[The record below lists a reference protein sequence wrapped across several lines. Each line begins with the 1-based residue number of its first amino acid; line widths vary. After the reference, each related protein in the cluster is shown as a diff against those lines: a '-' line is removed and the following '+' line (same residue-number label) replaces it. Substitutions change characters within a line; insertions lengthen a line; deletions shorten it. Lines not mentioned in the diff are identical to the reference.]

1 MFNITKLEEIVNDQ
15 RDNFQKKD
23 SGIERLINFDKYIK
37 TKQIVILSG
46 VRRSGKSTLL
56 KQFSEKL
63 NGDFYY
69 INFDDER
76 LIDFSVSDF
85 DRLLTVWK
93 KSHQSKNILIDEIQ
107 NVEKWERFIRRI
119 YEEGYKIFI
128 TGSNAKL
135 LSSELSTH
143 LTGRYF
149 KIEVYPFS
157 FKEYLIF
164 NDIEFDKVSSS
175 NRIKV
180 IKAFDN
186 YLVSGGF
193 PDFIKYKDE
202 EFLKRTY
209 EDIIYKD
216 IITRFGVKEV
226 VAFRKVS
233 SFVFSNFTKRISYKK
248 IAFDG
253 DGDRVFFVDEKG
265 ELISSD
271 LIIALIAKLID
282 KKVLYDLRCSNIIK
296 ETARDSV
303 MWRVGHSFIK
313 KKMKDEDIFFGG
325 EYSGHY
331 YLKQGSSY
339 YESPYFVIYKLFEAM
354 ENKKLSE
361 LIAPFKK
368 YYHSGELNFEVE
380 DKQSVIEK
388 VEKNYSYGKI
398 TKIDG
403 VRIDFDDWWF
413 LLRGSNTEPI
423 LRLIVEAKSKELLDS
438 KIKEIVPFFS

>member
-1 MFNITKLEEIVNDQ
+1 MIFKAYDIRGIYGEQLNEDIAYKIGRAFAMYIGSKIVVARDNRLSSDSLFEALTRGITDQGSDVYNIGLSTSPMFYFAVSNLVCDGGVIITASHNPPQYNGFKMVRSDAMPLSGEDGIDQIKQLVEENNFSSSKKGNISTLDITDKYVNSFEIKKYNLKVVVDTANSVSGLIVNRMFRGVSLFHLFSELDGSFPNHEPNPLEE
-15 RDNFQKKD
+15 
-23 SGIERLINFDKYIK
+23 
-37 TKQIVILSG
+37 
-46 VRRSGKSTLL
+46 
-56 KQFSEKL
+56 
-63 NGDFYY
+63 
-69 INFDDER
+69 
-76 LIDFSVSDF
+76 
-85 DRLLTVWK
+85 
-93 KSHQSKNILIDEIQ
+93 KNIKDLR
-107 NVEKWERFIRRI
+107 EKV
-119 YEEGYKIFI
+119 
-128 TGSNAKL
+128 L
-135 LSSELSTH
+135 
-143 LTGRYF
+143 
-149 KIEVYPFS
+149 
-157 FKEYLIF
+157 EYGA
-164 NDIEFDKVSSS
+164 DI
-175 NRIKV
+175 
-180 IKAFDN
+180 
-186 YLVSGGF
+186 G
-193 PDFIKYKDE
+193 
-202 EFLKRTY
+202 
-209 EDIIYKD
+209 
-216 IITRFGVKEV
+216 
-226 VAFRKVS
+226 
-233 SFVFSNFTKRISYKK
+233 

-339 YESPYFVIYKLFEAM
+339 FESPYFVIYKLFEAM

-368 YYHSGELNFEVE
+368 YYHSGELNFEVK

>member
-1 MFNITKLEEIVNDQ
+1 MIFKAYDIRGIYGEQLNEDIAYKIGRAFAMYIGSKIVVARDNRLSSDSLFEALTRGITDEGSDVYNIGLSTSPMFYFAVSNLVCDGGVIITASHNPPQYNGFKMVRSDAMPLSGEDGIDQIKQLVEENNFSSSKKGNISTLDITDKYVNSFEIKKYNLKVVVDTANSVSGLIVNRMFRGVSLFHLFSELDGSFPNHEPNPLEE
-15 RDNFQKKD
+15 
-23 SGIERLINFDKYIK
+23 
-37 TKQIVILSG
+37 
-46 VRRSGKSTLL
+46 
-56 KQFSEKL
+56 
-63 NGDFYY
+63 
-69 INFDDER
+69 
-76 LIDFSVSDF
+76 
-85 DRLLTVWK
+85 
-93 KSHQSKNILIDEIQ
+93 KNIKDLK
-107 NVEKWERFIRRI
+107 EKVLEH
-119 YEEGYKIFI
+119 G
-128 TGSNAKL
+128 A
-135 LSSELSTH
+135 
-143 LTGRYF
+143 
-149 KIEVYPFS
+149 
-157 FKEYLIF
+157 
-164 NDIEFDKVSSS
+164 DI
-175 NRIKV
+175 
-180 IKAFDN
+180 
-186 YLVSGGF
+186 G
-193 PDFIKYKDE
+193 
-202 EFLKRTY
+202 
-209 EDIIYKD
+209 
-216 IITRFGVKEV
+216 
-226 VAFRKVS
+226 
-233 SFVFSNFTKRISYKK
+233 

-339 YESPYFVIYKLFEAM
+339 FESPYFVIYKLFEAM

-368 YYHSGELNFEVE
+368 YYHSGELNFEVK
-380 DKQSVIEK
+380 DKQSIIEK

>member
-1 MFNITKLEEIVNDQ
+1 MIFKAYDIRGIYGEQLNEDIAYKIGRAFAVYIGSKIVVARDNRLSSDSLFEALTRGITDEGSDVYNIGLSTSPMFYFAVSNLVCDGGVIITASHNPSQYNGFKMVRSDAMPLSGEDGINQIKQLVEENNFSSSKKGNISTLDITDKYVNSFEIKKYNLKVVVDTANSVSGLIVNRMFRGVSLFHLFSELDGSFPNHEPNPLEE
-15 RDNFQKKD
+15 
-23 SGIERLINFDKYIK
+23 
-37 TKQIVILSG
+37 
-46 VRRSGKSTLL
+46 
-56 KQFSEKL
+56 
-63 NGDFYY
+63 
-69 INFDDER
+69 
-76 LIDFSVSDF
+76 
-85 DRLLTVWK
+85 
-93 KSHQSKNILIDEIQ
+93 KNIKDLR
-107 NVEKWERFIRRI
+107 EKV
-119 YEEGYKIFI
+119 
-128 TGSNAKL
+128 L
-135 LSSELSTH
+135 
-143 LTGRYF
+143 
-149 KIEVYPFS
+149 
-157 FKEYLIF
+157 EYGA
-164 NDIEFDKVSSS
+164 DI
-175 NRIKV
+175 
-180 IKAFDN
+180 
-186 YLVSGGF
+186 G
-193 PDFIKYKDE
+193 
-202 EFLKRTY
+202 
-209 EDIIYKD
+209 
-216 IITRFGVKEV
+216 
-226 VAFRKVS
+226 
-233 SFVFSNFTKRISYKK
+233 

-339 YESPYFVIYKLFEAM
+339 FESPYFVIYKLFEAM

-368 YYHSGELNFEVE
+368 YYHSGELNFEVK
-380 DKQSVIEK
+380 DKQSIIEK

-423 LRLIVEAKSKELLDS
+423 LRLIIEAKSKELLDS

>member
-1 MFNITKLEEIVNDQ
+1 MIFKAYDIRGIYGEQLNEDIAYKIGRAFAMYIGSKIVVARDNRLSSDSLFEALTRGITDQGSDVYNIGLSTSPMFYFAVSNLVCDGGVIITASHNPSQYNGFKMVRSDAMPLSGEDGIDQIKQLVEENNFSSSKKGNISTLDITDKYVNSFEIKKYNLKVVVDTANSVSGLIVNRMFRGVSLFHLFSELDGSFPNHEPNPLEE
-15 RDNFQKKD
+15 
-23 SGIERLINFDKYIK
+23 
-37 TKQIVILSG
+37 
-46 VRRSGKSTLL
+46 
-56 KQFSEKL
+56 
-63 NGDFYY
+63 
-69 INFDDER
+69 
-76 LIDFSVSDF
+76 
-85 DRLLTVWK
+85 
-93 KSHQSKNILIDEIQ
+93 KNIKDLR
-107 NVEKWERFIRRI
+107 EKV
-119 YEEGYKIFI
+119 
-128 TGSNAKL
+128 L
-135 LSSELSTH
+135 
-143 LTGRYF
+143 
-149 KIEVYPFS
+149 
-157 FKEYLIF
+157 EYGA
-164 NDIEFDKVSSS
+164 DI
-175 NRIKV
+175 
-180 IKAFDN
+180 
-186 YLVSGGF
+186 G
-193 PDFIKYKDE
+193 
-202 EFLKRTY
+202 
-209 EDIIYKD
+209 
-216 IITRFGVKEV
+216 
-226 VAFRKVS
+226 
-233 SFVFSNFTKRISYKK
+233 

-339 YESPYFVIYKLFEAM
+339 FESPYFVIYKLFEAM

-361 LIAPFKK
+361 LIAPFKE
-368 YYHSGELNFEVE
+368 YYHSGELNFEVK
-380 DKQSVIEK
+380 DKQSIIEK

>member
-1 MFNITKLEEIVNDQ
+1 MIFKAYDIRGIYGEQLNEDIAYKIGRAFAMYIGSKIVVARDNRLSSDSLFEALTRGITDEGSDVYNIGLSTSPMFYFAVSNLVCDGGVIITASHNPPQYNGFKMVRSDAMPLSGEDGIDQIKQLVEENNFSSSKKGNISTLDITDKYVNSFEIKKYNLKVVVDTANSVSGLIVNRMFRGVSLFHLFSELDGSFPNHEPNPLEE
-15 RDNFQKKD
+15 
-23 SGIERLINFDKYIK
+23 
-37 TKQIVILSG
+37 
-46 VRRSGKSTLL
+46 
-56 KQFSEKL
+56 
-63 NGDFYY
+63 
-69 INFDDER
+69 
-76 LIDFSVSDF
+76 
-85 DRLLTVWK
+85 
-93 KSHQSKNILIDEIQ
+93 KNIKDLR
-107 NVEKWERFIRRI
+107 EKV
-119 YEEGYKIFI
+119 
-128 TGSNAKL
+128 L
-135 LSSELSTH
+135 
-143 LTGRYF
+143 
-149 KIEVYPFS
+149 
-157 FKEYLIF
+157 EYGA
-164 NDIEFDKVSSS
+164 DI
-175 NRIKV
+175 
-180 IKAFDN
+180 
-186 YLVSGGF
+186 G
-193 PDFIKYKDE
+193 
-202 EFLKRTY
+202 
-209 EDIIYKD
+209 
-216 IITRFGVKEV
+216 
-226 VAFRKVS
+226 
-233 SFVFSNFTKRISYKK
+233 

-339 YESPYFVIYKLFEAM
+339 FESPYFVIYKLFEAM

-380 DKQSVIEK
+380 DKQSIIEK

>member
-1 MFNITKLEEIVNDQ
+1 MIFKAYDIRGIYGEQLNEDIAYKIGRAFAMYIGSKIVVARDNRLSSDSLFEALTRGITDQGSDVYDIGLSTSPMFYFAVSNLVCDGGVIITASHNPPQYNGFKMVRSDAMPLSGEDGIDQIKQLVEENNFSSSKKGNISTLDITDKYVNSFEIKKYNLKVVVDTANSVSGLIVNRMFRGVSLFHLFSELDGSFPNHEPNPLEE
-15 RDNFQKKD
+15 
-23 SGIERLINFDKYIK
+23 
-37 TKQIVILSG
+37 
-46 VRRSGKSTLL
+46 
-56 KQFSEKL
+56 
-63 NGDFYY
+63 
-69 INFDDER
+69 
-76 LIDFSVSDF
+76 
-85 DRLLTVWK
+85 
-93 KSHQSKNILIDEIQ
+93 KNIKDLK
-107 NVEKWERFIRRI
+107 EKV
-119 YEEGYKIFI
+119 
-128 TGSNAKL
+128 L
-135 LSSELSTH
+135 
-143 LTGRYF
+143 
-149 KIEVYPFS
+149 
-157 FKEYLIF
+157 EYGA
-164 NDIEFDKVSSS
+164 DI
-175 NRIKV
+175 
-180 IKAFDN
+180 
-186 YLVSGGF
+186 G
-193 PDFIKYKDE
+193 
-202 EFLKRTY
+202 
-209 EDIIYKD
+209 
-216 IITRFGVKEV
+216 
-226 VAFRKVS
+226 
-233 SFVFSNFTKRISYKK
+233 

-339 YESPYFVIYKLFEAM
+339 FESPYFVIYKLFEAM

-368 YYHSGELNFEVE
+368 YYHSGELNFEVK

-423 LRLIVEAKSKELLDS
+423 LRLIIEAKSKELLDG
-438 KIKEIVPFFS
+438 KIKEIIPFFS

>member
-1 MFNITKLEEIVNDQ
+1 MIFKAYDIRGIYGEQLNEDIAYKIGRAFAMYIGSKIVVARDNRLSSDSLFEALTRGITDEGSDVYNIGLSTSPMFYFAVSNLVCDGGVIITASHNPPQYNGFKMVRSDAMPLSGEDGINQIKQLVEENNFSSSKKGNISTLDITDKYVNSFEIKKYNLKVVVDTANSVSGLIVNRMFRGVSLFHLFSELDGSFPNHEPNPLEE
-15 RDNFQKKD
+15 
-23 SGIERLINFDKYIK
+23 
-37 TKQIVILSG
+37 
-46 VRRSGKSTLL
+46 
-56 KQFSEKL
+56 
-63 NGDFYY
+63 
-69 INFDDER
+69 
-76 LIDFSVSDF
+76 
-85 DRLLTVWK
+85 
-93 KSHQSKNILIDEIQ
+93 KNIKDLR
-107 NVEKWERFIRRI
+107 EKV
-119 YEEGYKIFI
+119 
-128 TGSNAKL
+128 L
-135 LSSELSTH
+135 
-143 LTGRYF
+143 
-149 KIEVYPFS
+149 
-157 FKEYLIF
+157 EYGA
-164 NDIEFDKVSSS
+164 DI
-175 NRIKV
+175 
-180 IKAFDN
+180 
-186 YLVSGGF
+186 G
-193 PDFIKYKDE
+193 
-202 EFLKRTY
+202 
-209 EDIIYKD
+209 
-216 IITRFGVKEV
+216 
-226 VAFRKVS
+226 
-233 SFVFSNFTKRISYKK
+233 

-339 YESPYFVIYKLFEAM
+339 FESPYFVIYKLFEAM

-368 YYHSGELNFEVE
+368 YYHSGELNFEVK
-380 DKQSVIEK
+380 DKQSIIEK

>member
-1 MFNITKLEEIVNDQ
+1 MIFKAYDIRGIYGEQLNEDIAYKIGRAFAAYIGSKIVVA
-15 RDNFQKKD
+15 RDNRLSSDSLFEALTRGITDQGSDVYNIGLSTSPMFYFAVSNLVCDGGVIITASHNPPQYNGFKMVRSDAMPLSGEDGINQIRQLVEENNFSSSKKGNIYPLD
-23 SGIERLINFDKYIK
+23 ITDKYINSFEIK
-37 TKQIVILSG
+37 KYNLKVVVDTANSVSGIIIDRMFSG
-46 VRRSGKSTLL
+46 VSLFHL
-56 KQFSEKL
+56 FSEL
-63 NGDFYY
+63 DGSFPNHEP
-69 INFDDER
+69 NPLEE
-76 LIDFSVSDF
+76 
-85 DRLLTVWK
+85 
-93 KSHQSKNILIDEIQ
+93 KNIKDLK
-107 NVEKWERFIRRI
+107 EKV
-119 YEEGYKIFI
+119 
-128 TGSNAKL
+128 L
-135 LSSELSTH
+135 
-143 LTGRYF
+143 
-149 KIEVYPFS
+149 
-157 FKEYLIF
+157 EYGA
-164 NDIEFDKVSSS
+164 DI
-175 NRIKV
+175 
-180 IKAFDN
+180 
-186 YLVSGGF
+186 G
-193 PDFIKYKDE
+193 
-202 EFLKRTY
+202 
-209 EDIIYKD
+209 
-216 IITRFGVKEV
+216 
-226 VAFRKVS
+226 
-233 SFVFSNFTKRISYKK
+233 

-303 MWRVGHSFIK
+303 MCRVGHSFIK

-339 YESPYFVIYKLFEAM
+339 FESPYFVIYKLFEAM
-354 ENKKLSE
+354 EDKKLSE

-368 YYHSGELNFEVE
+368 YYHSGELNFEVK

>member
-1 MFNITKLEEIVNDQ
+1 MIFKAYDIRGIYGEQLNEDIAYKIGRAFAMYIGSKIVVAKDNRLSSDSLFEALTRGITDQGSDVYNIGLSTSPMFYFAVSNLVCDGGVIITASHNPPQYNGFKMVRSDAMPLSGEDGIDQIKQLVEENNFSSSKKGNISTLDITDKYVNSFEIKKYNLKVVVDTANSVSGLIVNRMFRGVSLFHLFSELDGSFPNHEPNPLEE
-15 RDNFQKKD
+15 
-23 SGIERLINFDKYIK
+23 
-37 TKQIVILSG
+37 
-46 VRRSGKSTLL
+46 
-56 KQFSEKL
+56 
-63 NGDFYY
+63 
-69 INFDDER
+69 
-76 LIDFSVSDF
+76 
-85 DRLLTVWK
+85 
-93 KSHQSKNILIDEIQ
+93 KNIKDLR
-107 NVEKWERFIRRI
+107 EKV
-119 YEEGYKIFI
+119 
-128 TGSNAKL
+128 L
-135 LSSELSTH
+135 
-143 LTGRYF
+143 
-149 KIEVYPFS
+149 
-157 FKEYLIF
+157 EYGA
-164 NDIEFDKVSSS
+164 DI
-175 NRIKV
+175 
-180 IKAFDN
+180 
-186 YLVSGGF
+186 G
-193 PDFIKYKDE
+193 
-202 EFLKRTY
+202 
-209 EDIIYKD
+209 
-216 IITRFGVKEV
+216 
-226 VAFRKVS
+226 
-233 SFVFSNFTKRISYKK
+233 

-368 YYHSGELNFEVE
+368 YYHSGELNFEVK

-438 KIKEIVPFFS
+438 KIKEIVSFFS

>member
-1 MFNITKLEEIVNDQ
+1 MIFKAYDIRGIYGEQLNEDIAYKIGRAFATYIGSKIVVARDNRLSSDSLFEALTRGITDQGSDVYNIGLSTSPMFYFAVSNLVCDGGVIITASHNPPQYNGFKMVRSDAMPLSGEDGINQIKQLVEENNFSSSKKGNISTLDITDKYVNSFEIKKYNLKVVVDTANSVSGLIVNRMFRGVSLFHLFSELDGSFPNHEPNPLEE
-15 RDNFQKKD
+15 
-23 SGIERLINFDKYIK
+23 
-37 TKQIVILSG
+37 
-46 VRRSGKSTLL
+46 
-56 KQFSEKL
+56 
-63 NGDFYY
+63 
-69 INFDDER
+69 
-76 LIDFSVSDF
+76 
-85 DRLLTVWK
+85 
-93 KSHQSKNILIDEIQ
+93 KNIKDLR
-107 NVEKWERFIRRI
+107 EKV
-119 YEEGYKIFI
+119 
-128 TGSNAKL
+128 L
-135 LSSELSTH
+135 
-143 LTGRYF
+143 
-149 KIEVYPFS
+149 
-157 FKEYLIF
+157 EYGA
-164 NDIEFDKVSSS
+164 DI
-175 NRIKV
+175 
-180 IKAFDN
+180 
-186 YLVSGGF
+186 G
-193 PDFIKYKDE
+193 
-202 EFLKRTY
+202 
-209 EDIIYKD
+209 
-216 IITRFGVKEV
+216 
-226 VAFRKVS
+226 
-233 SFVFSNFTKRISYKK
+233 

-339 YESPYFVIYKLFEAM
+339 FESPYFVIYKLFEAM
-354 ENKKLSE
+354 EDKKLSE

-368 YYHSGELNFEVE
+368 YYHSGELNFEVK
-380 DKQSVIEK
+380 DKQSIIEK
-388 VEKNYSYGKI
+388 VEKKYSSGKI

>member
-1 MFNITKLEEIVNDQ
+1 MIFKAYDIRGIYGEQLNEDIAYKIGRAFAMYIGSKIVVAKDNRLSSDSLFEALTRGITDQGSDVYNIGLSTSPMFYFAVSNLVCDGGVIITASHNPPQYNGFKMVRSDAMPLSGEDGIDQIKQLVEENNFSSSKKGNISTLDITDKYVNSFEIKKYNLKVVVDTANSVSGLIVNRMFRGVSLFHLFSELDGSFPNHEPNPLEE
-15 RDNFQKKD
+15 
-23 SGIERLINFDKYIK
+23 
-37 TKQIVILSG
+37 
-46 VRRSGKSTLL
+46 
-56 KQFSEKL
+56 
-63 NGDFYY
+63 
-69 INFDDER
+69 
-76 LIDFSVSDF
+76 
-85 DRLLTVWK
+85 
-93 KSHQSKNILIDEIQ
+93 KNIKDLR
-107 NVEKWERFIRRI
+107 EKV
-119 YEEGYKIFI
+119 
-128 TGSNAKL
+128 L
-135 LSSELSTH
+135 
-143 LTGRYF
+143 
-149 KIEVYPFS
+149 
-157 FKEYLIF
+157 EYGA
-164 NDIEFDKVSSS
+164 DI
-175 NRIKV
+175 
-180 IKAFDN
+180 
-186 YLVSGGF
+186 G
-193 PDFIKYKDE
+193 
-202 EFLKRTY
+202 
-209 EDIIYKD
+209 
-216 IITRFGVKEV
+216 
-226 VAFRKVS
+226 
-233 SFVFSNFTKRISYKK
+233 

-339 YESPYFVIYKLFEAM
+339 FESPYFVIYKLFEAM

>member
-1 MFNITKLEEIVNDQ
+1 MIFKAYDIRGIYGEQLNEDIAYKIGRAFAMYIGSKIVVAKDNRLSSDSLFEALTRGITDQGSDVYNIGLSTSPMFYFAVSNLVCDGGVIITASHNPPQYNGFKMVRSDAMPLSGEDGIDQIKQLVEENNFSSSKKGNISTLDITDKYVNSFEIKKYNLKVVVDTANSVSGLIVNRMFRGVSLFHLFSELDGSFPNHEPNPLEE
-15 RDNFQKKD
+15 
-23 SGIERLINFDKYIK
+23 
-37 TKQIVILSG
+37 
-46 VRRSGKSTLL
+46 
-56 KQFSEKL
+56 
-63 NGDFYY
+63 
-69 INFDDER
+69 
-76 LIDFSVSDF
+76 
-85 DRLLTVWK
+85 
-93 KSHQSKNILIDEIQ
+93 KNIKDLR
-107 NVEKWERFIRRI
+107 EKV
-119 YEEGYKIFI
+119 
-128 TGSNAKL
+128 L
-135 LSSELSTH
+135 
-143 LTGRYF
+143 
-149 KIEVYPFS
+149 
-157 FKEYLIF
+157 EYGA
-164 NDIEFDKVSSS
+164 DI
-175 NRIKV
+175 
-180 IKAFDN
+180 
-186 YLVSGGF
+186 G
-193 PDFIKYKDE
+193 
-202 EFLKRTY
+202 
-209 EDIIYKD
+209 
-216 IITRFGVKEV
+216 
-226 VAFRKVS
+226 
-233 SFVFSNFTKRISYKK
+233 

-339 YESPYFVIYKLFEAM
+339 FESPYFVIYKLFEAM

-368 YYHSGELNFEVE
+368 YYHSGELNFEVK

>member
-1 MFNITKLEEIVNDQ
+1 MIFKAYDIRGIYGEQLNEDIAYKIGRAFAMYIGSKIVVARDNRLSSDSLFEALTRGITDQGSDVYNIGLSTSPMFYFAVSNLVCDGGVIITASHNPSQYNGFKMVRSDAMPLSGEDGIDQIKQLVEENNFSSSKKGNISTLDITDKYVNSFEIKKYNLKVVVDTANSVSGLIVNRMFRGVSLFHLFSELDGSFPNHEPNPLEE
-15 RDNFQKKD
+15 
-23 SGIERLINFDKYIK
+23 
-37 TKQIVILSG
+37 
-46 VRRSGKSTLL
+46 
-56 KQFSEKL
+56 
-63 NGDFYY
+63 
-69 INFDDER
+69 
-76 LIDFSVSDF
+76 
-85 DRLLTVWK
+85 
-93 KSHQSKNILIDEIQ
+93 KNIKDLR
-107 NVEKWERFIRRI
+107 EKV
-119 YEEGYKIFI
+119 
-128 TGSNAKL
+128 L
-135 LSSELSTH
+135 
-143 LTGRYF
+143 
-149 KIEVYPFS
+149 
-157 FKEYLIF
+157 EYGA
-164 NDIEFDKVSSS
+164 DI
-175 NRIKV
+175 
-180 IKAFDN
+180 
-186 YLVSGGF
+186 G
-193 PDFIKYKDE
+193 
-202 EFLKRTY
+202 
-209 EDIIYKD
+209 
-216 IITRFGVKEV
+216 
-226 VAFRKVS
+226 
-233 SFVFSNFTKRISYKK
+233 

-339 YESPYFVIYKLFEAM
+339 FESPYFVIYKLFEAM

-368 YYHSGELNFEVE
+368 YYHSGELNFEVK
-380 DKQSVIEK
+380 DKQSIIEK

>member
-1 MFNITKLEEIVNDQ
+1 MIFKAYDIRGIYGEQLNEDIAYKIGRAFAMYIGSRIVVAKDNRLSSDSLFEALTRGITDQGSDVYNIGLSTSPMFYFAVSNLVCDGGVIITASHNPPQYNGFKMVRSDAMPLSGEDGINQIKQLVEENNFSSSKKGNISTLDITDKYVNSFEIKKYNLRVVVDTANSVSGLIVNRMFSGVSLFHLFSELDGSFPNHEPNPLEE
-15 RDNFQKKD
+15 
-23 SGIERLINFDKYIK
+23 
-37 TKQIVILSG
+37 
-46 VRRSGKSTLL
+46 
-56 KQFSEKL
+56 
-63 NGDFYY
+63 
-69 INFDDER
+69 
-76 LIDFSVSDF
+76 
-85 DRLLTVWK
+85 
-93 KSHQSKNILIDEIQ
+93 KNIKDLK
-107 NVEKWERFIRRI
+107 EKVLEH
-119 YEEGYKIFI
+119 G
-128 TGSNAKL
+128 A
-135 LSSELSTH
+135 
-143 LTGRYF
+143 
-149 KIEVYPFS
+149 
-157 FKEYLIF
+157 
-164 NDIEFDKVSSS
+164 DI
-175 NRIKV
+175 
-180 IKAFDN
+180 
-186 YLVSGGF
+186 G
-193 PDFIKYKDE
+193 
-202 EFLKRTY
+202 
-209 EDIIYKD
+209 
-216 IITRFGVKEV
+216 
-226 VAFRKVS
+226 
-233 SFVFSNFTKRISYKK
+233 

-339 YESPYFVIYKLFEAM
+339 FESPYFVIYKLFEAM

-368 YYHSGELNFEVE
+368 YYHSGELNFEVK

>member
-1 MFNITKLEEIVNDQ
+1 MIFKAYDIRGIYGEQLNEDIAYKIGRAFAMYIGSKIVVARDNRLSSDSLFEALTRGITDEGSDVYNIGLSTSPMFYFAVSNLVCDGGVIITASHNPPQYNGFKMVRSDAMPLSGEDGIDQIKQLVEENNFSSSKKGNISTLDITDKYVNSFEIKKYNLRVVVDTANSVSGLIVNRMFSGVSLFHLFSELDGSFPNHEPNPLEE
-15 RDNFQKKD
+15 
-23 SGIERLINFDKYIK
+23 
-37 TKQIVILSG
+37 
-46 VRRSGKSTLL
+46 
-56 KQFSEKL
+56 
-63 NGDFYY
+63 
-69 INFDDER
+69 
-76 LIDFSVSDF
+76 
-85 DRLLTVWK
+85 
-93 KSHQSKNILIDEIQ
+93 KNIKDLK
-107 NVEKWERFIRRI
+107 EKVLEH
-119 YEEGYKIFI
+119 G
-128 TGSNAKL
+128 A
-135 LSSELSTH
+135 
-143 LTGRYF
+143 
-149 KIEVYPFS
+149 
-157 FKEYLIF
+157 
-164 NDIEFDKVSSS
+164 DI
-175 NRIKV
+175 
-180 IKAFDN
+180 
-186 YLVSGGF
+186 G
-193 PDFIKYKDE
+193 
-202 EFLKRTY
+202 
-209 EDIIYKD
+209 
-216 IITRFGVKEV
+216 
-226 VAFRKVS
+226 
-233 SFVFSNFTKRISYKK
+233 

-339 YESPYFVIYKLFEAM
+339 FESPYFVIYKLFEAM

-368 YYHSGELNFEVE
+368 YYHSGELNFEVK

>member
-1 MFNITKLEEIVNDQ
+1 MIFKAYDIRGIYGEQLNEDIAYKIGRAFAVYIGSKIVVAKDNRLSSDSLFEALTRGITDEGSDVYNIGLSTSPMFYFAVSNLVCDGGVIITASHNPPQYNGFKMVRSDAMPLSGEDGIDQIKQLVEENNFSSSKKGNISTLDITDKYVNSFEIKKYNLRVVVDTANSVSGLIVNRMFSGVSLFHLFSELDGSFPNHEPNPLEE
-15 RDNFQKKD
+15 
-23 SGIERLINFDKYIK
+23 
-37 TKQIVILSG
+37 
-46 VRRSGKSTLL
+46 
-56 KQFSEKL
+56 
-63 NGDFYY
+63 
-69 INFDDER
+69 
-76 LIDFSVSDF
+76 
-85 DRLLTVWK
+85 
-93 KSHQSKNILIDEIQ
+93 KNIKDLK
-107 NVEKWERFIRRI
+107 EKVLEH
-119 YEEGYKIFI
+119 G
-128 TGSNAKL
+128 A
-135 LSSELSTH
+135 
-143 LTGRYF
+143 
-149 KIEVYPFS
+149 
-157 FKEYLIF
+157 
-164 NDIEFDKVSSS
+164 DI
-175 NRIKV
+175 
-180 IKAFDN
+180 
-186 YLVSGGF
+186 G
-193 PDFIKYKDE
+193 
-202 EFLKRTY
+202 
-209 EDIIYKD
+209 
-216 IITRFGVKEV
+216 
-226 VAFRKVS
+226 
-233 SFVFSNFTKRISYKK
+233 

-339 YESPYFVIYKLFEAM
+339 FESPYFVIYKLFEAM

-368 YYHSGELNFEVE
+368 YYHSGELNFEVK

>member
-1 MFNITKLEEIVNDQ
+1 MYIGSKIVVARDNRLSSDSLFEALTRGITDEGSDVYNIGLSTSPMFYFAVSNLVCDGGVIITASHNPPQYNGFKMVRSDAMPLSGEDGIDQIKQLVEENNFSSSKKGNISTLDITDKYVNSFEIKKYNLRVVVDTANSVSGLIVNRMFRGVSLFHLFSELDGSFPNHEPNPLEE
-15 RDNFQKKD
+15 
-23 SGIERLINFDKYIK
+23 
-37 TKQIVILSG
+37 
-46 VRRSGKSTLL
+46 
-56 KQFSEKL
+56 
-63 NGDFYY
+63 
-69 INFDDER
+69 
-76 LIDFSVSDF
+76 
-85 DRLLTVWK
+85 
-93 KSHQSKNILIDEIQ
+93 KNIKDLK
-107 NVEKWERFIRRI
+107 EKV
-119 YEEGYKIFI
+119 
-128 TGSNAKL
+128 L
-135 LSSELSTH
+135 
-143 LTGRYF
+143 
-149 KIEVYPFS
+149 
-157 FKEYLIF
+157 EYGA
-164 NDIEFDKVSSS
+164 DI
-175 NRIKV
+175 
-180 IKAFDN
+180 
-186 YLVSGGF
+186 G
-193 PDFIKYKDE
+193 
-202 EFLKRTY
+202 
-209 EDIIYKD
+209 
-216 IITRFGVKEV
+216 
-226 VAFRKVS
+226 
-233 SFVFSNFTKRISYKK
+233 

-339 YESPYFVIYKLFEAM
+339 FESPYFVIYKLFEAM

-368 YYHSGELNFEVE
+368 YYHSGELNFEVK
-380 DKQSVIEK
+380 DKQSIIEK

>member
-1 MFNITKLEEIVNDQ
+1 MIFKAYDIRGIYGEQLNEDIAYKIGRAFAMYIGSKIVVARDNRLSSDSLFEALTRGITDQGSDVYDIGLSTSPMFYFAVSNLVCDGGVIITASHNPPQYNGFKMVRSDAMPLSGEDGISQIKQLVEENNFSSFKKGNISTLDITDKYVNSFEIKKYNLKVVVDTANSVSGLIVNRMFRGVSLFHLFSELDGSFPNHEPNPLEE
-15 RDNFQKKD
+15 
-23 SGIERLINFDKYIK
+23 
-37 TKQIVILSG
+37 
-46 VRRSGKSTLL
+46 
-56 KQFSEKL
+56 
-63 NGDFYY
+63 
-69 INFDDER
+69 
-76 LIDFSVSDF
+76 
-85 DRLLTVWK
+85 
-93 KSHQSKNILIDEIQ
+93 KNIKDLKKK
-107 NVEKWERFIRRI
+107 V
-119 YEEGYKIFI
+119 
-128 TGSNAKL
+128 L
-135 LSSELSTH
+135 
-143 LTGRYF
+143 
-149 KIEVYPFS
+149 
-157 FKEYLIF
+157 EYGA
-164 NDIEFDKVSSS
+164 DI
-175 NRIKV
+175 
-180 IKAFDN
+180 
-186 YLVSGGF
+186 G
-193 PDFIKYKDE
+193 
-202 EFLKRTY
+202 
-209 EDIIYKD
+209 
-216 IITRFGVKEV
+216 
-226 VAFRKVS
+226 
-233 SFVFSNFTKRISYKK
+233 

-303 MWRVGHSFIK
+303 MCRVGHSFIK

-339 YESPYFVIYKLFEAM
+339 FESPYFVIYKLFEAM

-361 LIAPFKK
+361 LIVPFKK
-368 YYHSGELNFEVE
+368 YYHSGELNFEVK

-403 VRIDFDDWWF
+403 IRIDFDDWWF

>member
-1 MFNITKLEEIVNDQ
+1 MIFKAYDIRGIYGEQLNEDIAYKIGRAFAVYIGSKIVVARDNRLSSDSLFEALTRGITDEGSDVYNIGLSTSPMFYFAVSNLVCDGGVIITASHNPSQYNGFKMVRSDAMPLSGEDGIDQIKQLVEENNFSSSKKGNISTLDITDKYVNSFEIKKYNLKVVVDTANSVSGLIVNRMFRGVSLFHLFSELDGSFPNHEPNPLEE
-15 RDNFQKKD
+15 
-23 SGIERLINFDKYIK
+23 
-37 TKQIVILSG
+37 
-46 VRRSGKSTLL
+46 
-56 KQFSEKL
+56 
-63 NGDFYY
+63 
-69 INFDDER
+69 
-76 LIDFSVSDF
+76 
-85 DRLLTVWK
+85 
-93 KSHQSKNILIDEIQ
+93 KNIKDLR
-107 NVEKWERFIRRI
+107 EKV
-119 YEEGYKIFI
+119 
-128 TGSNAKL
+128 L
-135 LSSELSTH
+135 
-143 LTGRYF
+143 
-149 KIEVYPFS
+149 
-157 FKEYLIF
+157 EYGA
-164 NDIEFDKVSSS
+164 DI
-175 NRIKV
+175 
-180 IKAFDN
+180 
-186 YLVSGGF
+186 G
-193 PDFIKYKDE
+193 
-202 EFLKRTY
+202 
-209 EDIIYKD
+209 
-216 IITRFGVKEV
+216 
-226 VAFRKVS
+226 
-233 SFVFSNFTKRISYKK
+233 

-339 YESPYFVIYKLFEAM
+339 FESPYFVIYKLFEAM

-380 DKQSVIEK
+380 DKQSIIEK

>member
-1 MFNITKLEEIVNDQ
+1 MFRGVSLFHLFSELDGSFPNHEPNPLEE
-15 RDNFQKKD
+15 
-23 SGIERLINFDKYIK
+23 
-37 TKQIVILSG
+37 
-46 VRRSGKSTLL
+46 
-56 KQFSEKL
+56 
-63 NGDFYY
+63 
-69 INFDDER
+69 
-76 LIDFSVSDF
+76 
-85 DRLLTVWK
+85 
-93 KSHQSKNILIDEIQ
+93 KNIKDLK
-107 NVEKWERFIRRI
+107 EKV
-119 YEEGYKIFI
+119 
-128 TGSNAKL
+128 L
-135 LSSELSTH
+135 
-143 LTGRYF
+143 
-149 KIEVYPFS
+149 
-157 FKEYLIF
+157 EYGA
-164 NDIEFDKVSSS
+164 DI
-175 NRIKV
+175 
-180 IKAFDN
+180 
-186 YLVSGGF
+186 G
-193 PDFIKYKDE
+193 
-202 EFLKRTY
+202 
-209 EDIIYKD
+209 
-216 IITRFGVKEV
+216 
-226 VAFRKVS
+226 
-233 SFVFSNFTKRISYKK
+233 

-253 DGDRVFFVDEKG
+253 DGDSSFFVDEKG

-339 YESPYFVIYKLFEAM
+339 FESPYFVIYKLFEAM

-368 YYHSGELNFEVE
+368 YYHSGELNFEVK

-423 LRLIVEAKSKELLDS
+423 LRLIIEAKSKELLDG
-438 KIKEIVPFFS
+438 KIKEIIPFFS

>member
-1 MFNITKLEEIVNDQ
+1 MIFKAYDIRGIYGEQLNEDIAYKIGRAFAVYIGSKIVVARDNRLSSDSLFEALTRGITDEGSDVYNIGLSTSPMFYFAVSNLVCDGGVIITASHNPSQYNGFKMVRSDAMPLSGEDGINQIKQLVEENNFSSSKKGNISTLDITDKYVNSFEIKKYNLKVVVDTANSVSGLIVNRMFRGVSLFHLFSELDGSFPNHEPNPLEE
-15 RDNFQKKD
+15 
-23 SGIERLINFDKYIK
+23 
-37 TKQIVILSG
+37 
-46 VRRSGKSTLL
+46 
-56 KQFSEKL
+56 
-63 NGDFYY
+63 
-69 INFDDER
+69 
-76 LIDFSVSDF
+76 
-85 DRLLTVWK
+85 
-93 KSHQSKNILIDEIQ
+93 KNIKDLR
-107 NVEKWERFIRRI
+107 EKV
-119 YEEGYKIFI
+119 
-128 TGSNAKL
+128 L
-135 LSSELSTH
+135 
-143 LTGRYF
+143 
-149 KIEVYPFS
+149 
-157 FKEYLIF
+157 EYGA
-164 NDIEFDKVSSS
+164 DI
-175 NRIKV
+175 
-180 IKAFDN
+180 
-186 YLVSGGF
+186 G
-193 PDFIKYKDE
+193 
-202 EFLKRTY
+202 
-209 EDIIYKD
+209 
-216 IITRFGVKEV
+216 
-226 VAFRKVS
+226 
-233 SFVFSNFTKRISYKK
+233 

-339 YESPYFVIYKLFEAM
+339 FESPYFVIYKLFEAM

-368 YYHSGELNFEVE
+368 YYHSGELNFEVK

-423 LRLIVEAKSKELLDS
+423 LRLIIEAKSKELLDG
-438 KIKEIVPFFS
+438 KIKEIIPFFS

>member
-1 MFNITKLEEIVNDQ
+1 MIFKAYDIRGIYGEQLNEDIAYKIGRAFAAYIGSKIVVA
-15 RDNFQKKD
+15 RDNRLSSDSLFEALTRGITDQGSDVYNIGLSTSPMFYFAVSNLVCDGGVIITASHNPPQYNGFKMVRSDAMPLSGEDGINQIRQLVEENNFSSSKKGNIYPLD
-23 SGIERLINFDKYIK
+23 ITDKYINSFEIK
-37 TKQIVILSG
+37 KYNLKVVVDTANSVSGIIIDRMFSG
-46 VRRSGKSTLL
+46 VSLFHL
-56 KQFSEKL
+56 FSEL
-63 NGDFYY
+63 DGSFPNHEP
-69 INFDDER
+69 NPLEE
-76 LIDFSVSDF
+76 
-85 DRLLTVWK
+85 
-93 KSHQSKNILIDEIQ
+93 KNIKDLK
-107 NVEKWERFIRRI
+107 EKV
-119 YEEGYKIFI
+119 
-128 TGSNAKL
+128 L
-135 LSSELSTH
+135 
-143 LTGRYF
+143 
-149 KIEVYPFS
+149 
-157 FKEYLIF
+157 EYGA
-164 NDIEFDKVSSS
+164 DI
-175 NRIKV
+175 
-180 IKAFDN
+180 
-186 YLVSGGF
+186 G
-193 PDFIKYKDE
+193 
-202 EFLKRTY
+202 
-209 EDIIYKD
+209 
-216 IITRFGVKEV
+216 
-226 VAFRKVS
+226 
-233 SFVFSNFTKRISYKK
+233 

-303 MWRVGHSFIK
+303 MCRVGHSFIK

-339 YESPYFVIYKLFEAM
+339 FESPYFVIYKLFEAM
-354 ENKKLSE
+354 EDKKLSE

-368 YYHSGELNFEVE
+368 YYHSGELNFEVK
-380 DKQSVIEK
+380 DKQSIIEK

>member
-1 MFNITKLEEIVNDQ
+1 MIFKAYDIRGIYGEQLNEDIAYKIGRAFAMYIGSKIVVAKDNRLSSDSLFEALTRGITDQGSDVYNIGLSTSPMFYFAVSNLVCDGGVIITASHNPPQYNGFKMVRSDAMPLSGEDGIDQIKQLVEENNFSSSKKGNISTLDITDKYVNSFEIKKYNLRVVVDTANSVSGLIVNRMFSGVSLFHLFSELDGSFPNHEPNPLEE
-15 RDNFQKKD
+15 
-23 SGIERLINFDKYIK
+23 
-37 TKQIVILSG
+37 
-46 VRRSGKSTLL
+46 
-56 KQFSEKL
+56 
-63 NGDFYY
+63 
-69 INFDDER
+69 
-76 LIDFSVSDF
+76 
-85 DRLLTVWK
+85 
-93 KSHQSKNILIDEIQ
+93 KNIKDLK
-107 NVEKWERFIRRI
+107 EKV
-119 YEEGYKIFI
+119 
-128 TGSNAKL
+128 L
-135 LSSELSTH
+135 
-143 LTGRYF
+143 
-149 KIEVYPFS
+149 
-157 FKEYLIF
+157 EYGA
-164 NDIEFDKVSSS
+164 DI
-175 NRIKV
+175 
-180 IKAFDN
+180 
-186 YLVSGGF
+186 G
-193 PDFIKYKDE
+193 
-202 EFLKRTY
+202 
-209 EDIIYKD
+209 
-216 IITRFGVKEV
+216 
-226 VAFRKVS
+226 
-233 SFVFSNFTKRISYKK
+233 

-339 YESPYFVIYKLFEAM
+339 FESPYFVIYKLFEAM

-368 YYHSGELNFEVE
+368 YYHSGELNFEVK

>member
-1 MFNITKLEEIVNDQ
+1 MIFKAYDIRGIYGEQLNEDIAYKIGRAFAMYIGSKIVVAKDNRLSSDSLFEALTRGITDQGSDVYNIGLSTSPMFYFAVSNLVCDGGVIITASHNPPQYNGFKMVRSDAMPLSGEDGINQIKQLVEENNFSSSKKGNISTLDITDKYVNSFEIKKYNLKVVVDTANSVSGLIVNRMFRGVSLFHLFSELDGSFPNHEPNPLEE
-15 RDNFQKKD
+15 
-23 SGIERLINFDKYIK
+23 
-37 TKQIVILSG
+37 
-46 VRRSGKSTLL
+46 
-56 KQFSEKL
+56 
-63 NGDFYY
+63 
-69 INFDDER
+69 
-76 LIDFSVSDF
+76 
-85 DRLLTVWK
+85 
-93 KSHQSKNILIDEIQ
+93 KNIKDLR
-107 NVEKWERFIRRI
+107 EKV
-119 YEEGYKIFI
+119 
-128 TGSNAKL
+128 L
-135 LSSELSTH
+135 
-143 LTGRYF
+143 
-149 KIEVYPFS
+149 
-157 FKEYLIF
+157 EYGA
-164 NDIEFDKVSSS
+164 DI
-175 NRIKV
+175 
-180 IKAFDN
+180 
-186 YLVSGGF
+186 G
-193 PDFIKYKDE
+193 
-202 EFLKRTY
+202 
-209 EDIIYKD
+209 
-216 IITRFGVKEV
+216 
-226 VAFRKVS
+226 
-233 SFVFSNFTKRISYKK
+233 

-368 YYHSGELNFEVE
+368 YYHSGELNFEVK

>member
-1 MFNITKLEEIVNDQ
+1 MIFKAYDIRGIYGEQLNEDIAYKIGRAFAMYIGSKIVVAKDNRLSSDSLFEALTRGITDQGSDVYNIGLSTSPMFYFAVSNLVCDGGVIITASHNPPQYNGFKMVRSDAMPLSGEDGINQIRQLVEENNFSSSKKGNIYPLDIT
-15 RDNFQKKD
+15 
-23 SGIERLINFDKYIK
+23 DKYINSFEIK
-37 TKQIVILSG
+37 KYNLKVVVDTANSVSGLIVNRMFSG
-46 VRRSGKSTLL
+46 VSLFHL
-56 KQFSEKL
+56 FSEL
-63 NGDFYY
+63 DGSFPNHEPNPLEEEN
-69 INFDDER
+69 INE
-76 LIDFSVSDF
+76 L
-85 DRLLTVWK
+85 K
-93 KSHQSKNILIDEIQ
+93 KKVL
-107 NVEKWERFIRRI
+107 
-119 YEEGYKIFI
+119 
-128 TGSNAKL
+128 
-135 LSSELSTH
+135 
-143 LTGRYF
+143 
-149 KIEVYPFS
+149 
-157 FKEYLIF
+157 EYGA
-164 NDIEFDKVSSS
+164 DV
-175 NRIKV
+175 
-180 IKAFDN
+180 
-186 YLVSGGF
+186 G
-193 PDFIKYKDE
+193 
-202 EFLKRTY
+202 
-209 EDIIYKD
+209 
-216 IITRFGVKEV
+216 
-226 VAFRKVS
+226 
-233 SFVFSNFTKRISYKK
+233 

-271 LIIALIAKLID
+271 LVIALIAKLID

-368 YYHSGELNFEVE
+368 YYHSGELNFEVK

>member
-1 MFNITKLEEIVNDQ
+1 MIFKAYDIRGIYGEQLNEDIAYKIGRAFAMYIGSKIVVARDNRLSSDSLFEALTRGITDQGSDVYDIGLSTSPMFYFAVSNLVCDGGVIITASHNPPQYNGFKMVRSDAMPLSGEDGIDQIKQLVEENNFSSSKKGNISTLDITDKYVNSFEIKKYNLKVVVDTANSVSGLIVNRMFRGVSLFHLFSELDGSFPNHEPNPLEE
-15 RDNFQKKD
+15 
-23 SGIERLINFDKYIK
+23 
-37 TKQIVILSG
+37 
-46 VRRSGKSTLL
+46 
-56 KQFSEKL
+56 
-63 NGDFYY
+63 
-69 INFDDER
+69 
-76 LIDFSVSDF
+76 
-85 DRLLTVWK
+85 
-93 KSHQSKNILIDEIQ
+93 KNIKDLK
-107 NVEKWERFIRRI
+107 EKV
-119 YEEGYKIFI
+119 
-128 TGSNAKL
+128 L
-135 LSSELSTH
+135 
-143 LTGRYF
+143 
-149 KIEVYPFS
+149 
-157 FKEYLIF
+157 EYGA
-164 NDIEFDKVSSS
+164 DI
-175 NRIKV
+175 
-180 IKAFDN
+180 
-186 YLVSGGF
+186 G
-193 PDFIKYKDE
+193 
-202 EFLKRTY
+202 
-209 EDIIYKD
+209 
-216 IITRFGVKEV
+216 
-226 VAFRKVS
+226 
-233 SFVFSNFTKRISYKK
+233 

-303 MWRVGHSFIK
+303 MCRVGHSFIK

-339 YESPYFVIYKLFEAM
+339 FESPYFVIYKLFEAM

-368 YYHSGELNFEVE
+368 YYHSGELNFEVK

-423 LRLIVEAKSKELLDS
+423 LRLIIEAKSKELLDS

>member
-1 MFNITKLEEIVNDQ
+1 
-15 RDNFQKKD
+15 
-23 SGIERLINFDKYIK
+23 
-37 TKQIVILSG
+37 
-46 VRRSGKSTLL
+46 
-56 KQFSEKL
+56 
-63 NGDFYY
+63 
-69 INFDDER
+69 
-76 LIDFSVSDF
+76 
-85 DRLLTVWK
+85 
-93 KSHQSKNILIDEIQ
+93 
-107 NVEKWERFIRRI
+107 
-119 YEEGYKIFI
+119 
-128 TGSNAKL
+128 
-135 LSSELSTH
+135 
-143 LTGRYF
+143 
-149 KIEVYPFS
+149 
-157 FKEYLIF
+157 
-164 NDIEFDKVSSS
+164 
-175 NRIKV
+175 
-180 IKAFDN
+180 
-186 YLVSGGF
+186 
-193 PDFIKYKDE
+193 
-202 EFLKRTY
+202 
-209 EDIIYKD
+209 
-216 IITRFGVKEV
+216 
-226 VAFRKVS
+226 
-233 SFVFSNFTKRISYKK
+233 
-248 IAFDG
+248 
-253 DGDRVFFVDEKG
+253 
-265 ELISSD
+265 
-271 LIIALIAKLID
+271 
-282 KKVLYDLRCSNIIK
+282 
-296 ETARDSV
+296 

>member
-1 MFNITKLEEIVNDQ
+1 MIFKAYDIRGIYGEQLNEDIAYKIGRAFAVYIGSKIVVARDNRLSSDSLFEALTRGITDQGSDVYNIGLSTSPMFYFAVSNLVCDGGVIITASHNPPQYNGFKMVRSDAMPLSGEDGIDQIKQLVEENNFSSSKKGNISTLDITDKYVNSFEIKKYNLKVVVDTANSVSGLIVNRMFRGVSLFHLFSELDGSFPNHEPNPLEE
-15 RDNFQKKD
+15 
-23 SGIERLINFDKYIK
+23 
-37 TKQIVILSG
+37 
-46 VRRSGKSTLL
+46 
-56 KQFSEKL
+56 
-63 NGDFYY
+63 
-69 INFDDER
+69 
-76 LIDFSVSDF
+76 
-85 DRLLTVWK
+85 
-93 KSHQSKNILIDEIQ
+93 KNIKDLK
-107 NVEKWERFIRRI
+107 EKV
-119 YEEGYKIFI
+119 
-128 TGSNAKL
+128 L
-135 LSSELSTH
+135 
-143 LTGRYF
+143 
-149 KIEVYPFS
+149 
-157 FKEYLIF
+157 EYGA
-164 NDIEFDKVSSS
+164 DI
-175 NRIKV
+175 
-180 IKAFDN
+180 
-186 YLVSGGF
+186 G
-193 PDFIKYKDE
+193 
-202 EFLKRTY
+202 
-209 EDIIYKD
+209 
-216 IITRFGVKEV
+216 
-226 VAFRKVS
+226 
-233 SFVFSNFTKRISYKK
+233 

-339 YESPYFVIYKLFEAM
+339 FESPYFVIYKLFEAM

-368 YYHSGELNFEVE
+368 YYHSGELNFEVK

>member
-1 MFNITKLEEIVNDQ
+1 MIFKAYDIRGIYGEQLNEDIAYKIGRAFAMYIGSKIVVARDNRLSSDSLFEALTRGITDQGSDVYNIGLSTSPMFYFAVSNLVCDGGVIITASHNPPQYNGFKMVRSDAMPLSGEDGIDQIKQLVEENNFSSSKKGNISTLDITDKYVNSFEIKKYNLKVVVDTANSVSGLIVNRMFRGVSLFHLFSELDGSFPNHEPNPLEE
-15 RDNFQKKD
+15 
-23 SGIERLINFDKYIK
+23 
-37 TKQIVILSG
+37 
-46 VRRSGKSTLL
+46 
-56 KQFSEKL
+56 
-63 NGDFYY
+63 
-69 INFDDER
+69 
-76 LIDFSVSDF
+76 
-85 DRLLTVWK
+85 
-93 KSHQSKNILIDEIQ
+93 KNIKDLR
-107 NVEKWERFIRRI
+107 EKV
-119 YEEGYKIFI
+119 
-128 TGSNAKL
+128 L
-135 LSSELSTH
+135 
-143 LTGRYF
+143 
-149 KIEVYPFS
+149 
-157 FKEYLIF
+157 EYGA
-164 NDIEFDKVSSS
+164 DI
-175 NRIKV
+175 
-180 IKAFDN
+180 
-186 YLVSGGF
+186 G
-193 PDFIKYKDE
+193 
-202 EFLKRTY
+202 
-209 EDIIYKD
+209 
-216 IITRFGVKEV
+216 
-226 VAFRKVS
+226 
-233 SFVFSNFTKRISYKK
+233 

-339 YESPYFVIYKLFEAM
+339 FESPYFVIYKLFEAM

-368 YYHSGELNFEVE
+368 YYHSGELNFEVK
-380 DKQSVIEK
+380 DKQSIIEK